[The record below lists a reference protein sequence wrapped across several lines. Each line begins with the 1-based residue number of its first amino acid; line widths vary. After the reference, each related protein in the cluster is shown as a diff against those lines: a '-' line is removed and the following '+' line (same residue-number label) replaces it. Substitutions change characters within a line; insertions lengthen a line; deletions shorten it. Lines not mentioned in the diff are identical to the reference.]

1 MGMKQRL
8 GSLVLCI
15 ALALSLAA
23 ADGSAI
29 VSGAETPKQEATR
42 KLSELNALITQA
54 KGSGHDTTREE
65 SAAWMAREFLEY
77 ADWDA
82 ANVAK
87 NKVQFERVSMFQ
99 GNAQQ
104 LANNLPDFERNEVI
118 KMLDKAKA
126 ELTQVMSGAVT
137 RRAVPKVN
145 WANITVQN
153 DQFMSNGKPVFLY
166 DYFSKPLHISTS
178 NPTLYN
184 DYLGKLDHP
193 KAISPIF
200 ALDEAGTIDQTKMV
214 DLQNRPTNTAGYTM
228 LWHDPLPQWAVTKYG
243 PEILKGQ
250 SFFTKYDIDHPQVR
264 EIWKDVFK
272 GTIPTT
278 AGQNYTRLGYILA
291 NEPHWFT
298 AKGHWAAIANVSTY
312 TMSKFRTWLETKH
325 GNIAKLNSLWG
336 TSYTNFSQV
345 NLAIPLDLSY
355 KNTPIWYDWSRFNM
369 DRGTEWLTFLHDEV
383 KKYDP
388 AARTQLKLMPDLFV
402 EGNRD
407 HGIDFEALTELT
419 EMIGDDAKIRK
430 RNMNSAGPESW
441 ESKYAYYWEEMAM
454 SYDFMDSVSPNKPHF
469 NSEVHLLS
477 TTQYRDL
484 YMKPEYVR
492 STYWQTTVHGLNG
505 GLTWFWGRNPDGSI
519 EERLQN
525 ASGGLGESYA
535 ASVAQQPQV
544 AQELTK
550 TMMDLNAF
558 SNEIVKF
565 QRERK
570 PIRLFYSEAAAIND
584 SNYMSDLFD
593 MYESMYFSG
602 VPLGFA
608 TKNIIF
614 KQPNSDWDAI
624 VVRKTEEVTEAEFN
638 ALQIY
643 LNDGG
648 TVIIDDVSL
657 KFNEYKQPR
666 AKTLTKGTGKLIKL
680 MDNSVT
686 NMSAKVT
693 TELKARNQTPPV
705 SLSENNGL
713 PSKGAF
719 WRVVP
724 NGTNTYLMTIV
735 NVGKTSSNISLKM
748 ANNQSVTVKNMM
760 TGQSMGSSFSLGSEG
775 VLLLEVKPKP

>member
-1 MGMKQRL
+1 MGMKQKVTGL
-8 GSLVLCI
+8 ILCI
-15 ALALSLAA
+15 TLVLSLAA
-23 ADGSAI
+23 ADGSLM
-29 VSGAETPKQEATR
+29 VSGAENPKQEAIR
-42 KLSELNALITQA
+42 KLGELNALITQA

-65 SAAWMAREFLEY
+65 SAAWMAGEFLKY

-87 NKVQFERVSMFQ
+87 NKVQFERVRMFQ
-99 GNAQQ
+99 ANAQQ

-126 ELTQVMSGAVT
+126 ELTQVISGAIT

-145 WANITVQN
+145 WSSITIQN

-166 DYFSKPLHISTS
+166 DYFSKPLHVPTS
-178 NPTLYN
+178 DPTLYN

-200 ALDEAGTIDQTKMV
+200 ALDEAGTIDQTKMS

-228 LWHDPLPQWAVTKYG
+228 LWHDPLPQWAMTKYG

-278 AGQNYTRLGYILA
+278 AGQNYTKLGYILA

-312 TMSKFRTWLETKH
+312 TMSKFRAWLATKH
-325 GNIAKLNSLWG
+325 GTIAKLNSLWG
-336 TSYTNFSQV
+336 TSYTTFSQV
-345 NLAIPLDLSY
+345 NLTIPLDLSY

-369 DRGTEWLTFLHDEV
+369 DRGTEWLTFLHDEI

-388 AARTQLKLMPDLFV
+388 AARTQLKIMPDLFV
-402 EGNRD
+402 EGGRD

-430 RNMNSAGPESW
+430 RNMNSSGPESW
-441 ESKYAYYWEEMAM
+441 EFKYAYYWEEMAM

-519 EERLQN
+519 EDRLQN

-535 ASVAQQPQV
+535 GSAAQQPQV

-570 PIRLFYSEAAAIND
+570 PVRLFYSEAAAIND

-614 KQPNSDWDAI
+614 KQPNSDWDVI

-643 LNDGG
+643 LNNGG
-648 TVIIDDVSL
+648 TVILDDVSL

-666 AKTLTKGTGKLIKL
+666 AKTLSKGTGKLIKL

-693 TELKARNQTPPV
+693 TELRARNQTPPV
-705 SLSENNGL
+705 ILSENNGL

-735 NVGKTSSNISLKM
+735 NVGKTSSIISLKM

-760 TGQSMGSSFSLGSEG
+760 TGQSVGSNFSLGSEG